1 MQMGGERPYKRKE
14 DATQERGTVYAS
26 SCVWGG
32 EGRES
37 RGRVVLGGLRD
48 RKGDGP

>member
-26 SCVWGG
+26 SCVLKEGRGG
-32 EGRES
+32 EGELS
-37 RGRVVLGGLRD
+37 LED
-48 RKGDGP
+48 